1 MTKFGDAVW
10 WASTTIISAGIPAR
24 LGTIAATSAS
34 WLVEKVARTRRSPRA
49 DGGRESRMLS

>member
-10 WASTTIISAGIPAR
+10 WASTTITSAGIAAR

-34 WLVEKVARTRRSPRA
+34 WLAEKVARTRRSPA
-49 DGGRESRMLS
+49 RMGVVNRGC